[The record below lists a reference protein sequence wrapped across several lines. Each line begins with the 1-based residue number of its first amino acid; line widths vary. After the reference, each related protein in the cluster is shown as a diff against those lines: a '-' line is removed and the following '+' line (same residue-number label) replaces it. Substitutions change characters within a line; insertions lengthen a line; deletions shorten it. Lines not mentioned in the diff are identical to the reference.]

1 MAPIIENSTVDGIHE
16 RPGAEPSAPAPTP
29 IRPWVGRQVLTLE
42 QRVRA
47 PHRRRDR
54 GVDGDMAG
62 FHPAVAGST
71 PAGRSRL
78 GAQLTA
84 GCLILVQVMVRVRI
98 PRPQLARRG
107 SPNGRG
113 AELKPPSLRVR
124 PPLSALRPWRVRL
137 PHPPPC
143 RRGLVGE
150 GISLITRRSLVRAQ
164 PTTLCPDGAA
174 ESASDYES
182 EGRRFESCS
191 GHASGRG
198 AAW

>member
-1 MAPIIENSTVDGIHE
+1 LPRSPQSQDCHSNPDTPTSPCANSRGMAPIIENSTVDGIHE

-98 PRPQLARRG
+98 PRPQLVRRG

-124 PPLSALRPWRVRL
+124 PPLSARRTRTGRSWRVRHRQGKRVAN
-137 PHPPPC
+137 PSRVTP
-143 RRGLVGE
+143 R
-150 GISLITRRSLVRAQ
+150 
-164 PTTLCPDGAA
+164 
-174 ESASDYES
+174 
-182 EGRRFESCS
+182 
-191 GHASGRG
+191 
-198 AAW
+198 